1 MEGSFDYI
9 VVGAGSAG
17 CVLANRLTASG
28 KHRVLLIE
36 AGGEDRNLWIHVCI
50 TVCVFT
56 IPRELQRRIQRTK
69 AQRMSSG
76 CTLHK
81 KKPAI
86 LLESR

>member
-36 AGGEDRNLWIHVCI
+36 AGGEDRNLWIHVPI
-50 TVCVFT
+50 GYAKLFTDARTTGST
-56 IPRELQRRIQRTK
+56 IPSPSP
-69 AQRMSSG
+69 SSAAG
-76 CTLHK
+76 RSS
-81 KKPAI
+81 
-86 LLESR
+86 SRAAR